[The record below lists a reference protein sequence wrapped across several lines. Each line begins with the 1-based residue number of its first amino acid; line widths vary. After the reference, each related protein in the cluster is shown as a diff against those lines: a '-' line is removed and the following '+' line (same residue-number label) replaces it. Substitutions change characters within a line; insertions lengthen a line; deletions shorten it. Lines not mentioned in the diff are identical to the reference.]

1 MATKPTSRPA
11 RTRPAASRQAPDPA
25 PEESGLLYP
34 LMQKFSGITIF
45 LHALNTCLTAALT
58 GTVLYAYVSMGAA
71 SISPSGVAL
80 ASGAKAH
87 PVTPIQGLEYPV
99 LAPPSI
105 PAPTPTSQPPDP
117 SPAEPN
123 PPCIC
128 SPVQVTCTTTW
139 PE

>member
-25 PEESGLLYP
+25 PEEAGLLYP
-34 LMQKFSGITIF
+34 LMQRFSGITIF

-71 SISPSGVAL
+71 SLSPSGVAL
-80 ASGAKAH
+80 ASGPKAE
-87 PVTPIQGLEYPV
+87 PVTPIQALEYPD
-99 LAPPSI
+99 LPSASI
-105 PAPTPTSQPPDP
+105 PPPTPVPTEEKS
-117 SPAEPN
+117 
-123 PPCIC
+123 PCIC
-128 SPVQVTCTTTW
+128 SPVQVTCTSTW